1 MANERK
7 NVLGVLGGMGPLAG
21 AEFLKTIYEHCLDA
35 REQDAPVVL
44 MCSDPTVPDRTTNLL
59 AGTDGLMLAKL
70 IDGLERL
77 RALGAERIVICC
89 ITIHHLLDRVPAE
102 LRALVWSLPD
112 VIFEQLAESRR
123 RHLLICTKGTR
134 SLGIF
139 EQHPQWARTRHL
151 FVLPDAR
158 DQELIHDLIYQI
170 KRNCDVRKLTPFL
183 AELLAKYGVDSF
195 IVGCTETHILAKQFL
210 CAEGQAKHYRCI
222 DPLICVAEE
231 LARESVSV

>member
-1 MANERK
+1 MVDERK

-21 AEFLKTIYEHCLDA
+21 AEFLKTIYEHSLGA
-35 REQDAPVVL
+35 REQDAPVVF
-44 MCSDPTVPDRTTNLL
+44 MCSDPTFPDRTENLL
-59 AGTDGLMLAKL
+59 AGTDDLMLTQL

-77 RALGAERIVICC
+77 RAFGAARIVICC
-89 ITIHHLLDRVPAE
+89 ITIHHLLHRVPAE

-112 VIFEQLAESRR
+112 VIFTQLAESRR

-134 SLGIF
+134 ALGIF
-139 EQHPQWARTRHL
+139 EQHPQWPRTRHL

-170 KRNCDVRKLTPFL
+170 KRNCDVQKLMPFL
-183 AELLAKYGVDSF
+183 VELLAKYQVDSF

-210 CAEGQAKHYRCI
+210 GAQGQAKIINALTR
-222 DPLICVAEE
+222 
-231 LARESVSV
+231 